1 MATQTTESSLDELA
15 KGLATGTLSRGKAI
29 RWMGGALLGAAL
41 ASLPGMAWA
50 NDCRRLGRE
59 CRRDAQCC
67 SRNCVRRGDHKVCGC
82 PEGKT
87 RCGVRC
93 VNLDRNERHCGECFN
108 RCEEGEE
115 CVAGECQ
122 GEGGCPPGT
131 TECGTQ
137 CCQTGETCLQGL
149 ACCPN
154 AQVCGTGTS
163 AICCP
168 SAATCVDGFC
178 ECDDPDALACGDQ
191 CVACEGGTVNSETCL
206 CECPSGTTLIG
217 STCCPTAQLCGTGTS
232 ATCCQPGDTCV
243 NGACQGGEVTCTP
256 GEPCGPNNAGRC
268 WNNAN
273 DSGTTCSCPGGG
285 LGFFSCVEDCSMCSG
300 TSFPAGTVCV
310 MAETSCTFINSEV
323 ACVLPCPPA

>member
-1 MATQTTESSLDELA
+1 
-15 KGLATGTLSRGKAI
+15 
-29 RWMGGALLGAAL
+29 
-41 ASLPGMAWA
+41 MAWA
-50 NDCRRLGRE
+50 DDCRRLGRE
-59 CRRDAQCC
+59 CRRDSQCC
-67 SRNCVRRGDHKVCGC
+67 SKNCVRWGDHKVCGC

-178 ECDDPDALACGDQ
+178 ECDDPGSLACGDQ

-217 STCCPTAQLCGTGTS
+217 STCCPNAQLCGTGTS
-232 ATCCQPGDTCV
+232 ATCCAAGQECV
-243 NGACQGGEVTCTP
+243 DGVCSGGEPICTP
-256 GEPCGPNNAGRC
+256 
-268 WNNAN
+268 
-273 DSGTTCSCPGGG
+273 SCPSG
-285 LGFFSCVEDCSMCSG
+285 CDCGERADG
-300 TSFPAGTVCV
+300 TGTVCTDCTTGCALV
-310 MAETSCTFINSEV
+310 TSCEQCSPGTICVVEV
-323 ACVLPCPPA
+323 PGNPPGGFLCGNPCRLA